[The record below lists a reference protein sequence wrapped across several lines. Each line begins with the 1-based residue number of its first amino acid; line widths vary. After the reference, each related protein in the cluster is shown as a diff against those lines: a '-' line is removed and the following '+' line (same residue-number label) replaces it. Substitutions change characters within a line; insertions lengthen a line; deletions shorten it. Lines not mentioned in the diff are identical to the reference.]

1 MRLDH
6 AGKIQSASLISAADE
21 EETEESPSNETVE
34 AVSL

>member
-21 EETEESPSNETVE
+21 EEAEGEGILSLEE
-34 AVSL
+34 AASL